1 VSLSDIQG
9 DLHAHTS
16 ETDGAHTFEEL
27 ARAARRLGLR
37 YIAVTDHSRR
47 LAFAHGLD
55 ENRLLAQI
63 DLIDAFNETHAGIE
77 VLKGIEVDI
86 LENGALDLPD
96 ATLARLDLV
105 IGAIHSQFG
114 LSREKQTERVLRAM
128 ERPHFSILAHPTG
141 RLLLERDAYDV
152 DMPRVIRAAK
162 ARRCF
167 LELNA
172 HPDRLD
178 LSDIHCRM
186 AKAEGVL
193 VSINTDAHRI
203 QDLANL
209 RFGVSQ
215 ARRGWLEKG
224 DILNTRPLSGLRSLL
239 KATM

>member
-1 VSLSDIQG
+1 
-9 DLHAHTS
+9 
-16 ETDGAHTFEEL
+16 
-27 ARAARRLGLR
+27 
-37 YIAVTDHSRR
+37 
-47 LAFAHGLD
+47 
-55 ENRLLAQI
+55 
-63 DLIDAFNETHAGIE
+63 
-77 VLKGIEVDI
+77 
-86 LENGALDLPD
+86 
-96 ATLARLDLV
+96 
-105 IGAIHSQFG
+105 
-114 LSREKQTERVLRAM
+114 
-128 ERPHFSILAHPTG
+128 
-141 RLLLERDAYDV
+141 
-152 DMPRVIRAAK
+152 MPRIIRAAK

-215 ARRGWLEKG
+215 ARRGWLENG